1 MTAASSFQTNS
12 SAIIDRIFAS
22 EGVVNS
28 AIPAYHLRDLIKRY
42 HYYIYEMLLIDV
54 PCEVLC
60 LALGNL
66 KPTPTTFFFFLNA
79 LVTVLVTSASIICV
93 SNDSVFGENWKN
105 NSTVKTLLLSG
116 RNKRGADS
124 IQMYLCNSAL
134 RGLWKR
140 SS

>member
-1 MTAASSFQTNS
+1 MMPNPLLPEPRLFQALHYYFFSSLITAFSFQTNS

-42 HYYIYEMLLIDV
+42 LYCIYEMLLKDV

-66 KPTPTTFFFFLNA
+66 EPTPTTLFFIA
-79 LVTVLVTSASIICV
+79 LVTVLVTSASVSCV
-93 SNDSVFGENWKN
+93 GTSH
-105 NSTVKTLLLSG
+105 
-116 RNKRGADS
+116 
-124 IQMYLCNSAL
+124 Q
-134 RGLWKR
+134 
-140 SS
+140 